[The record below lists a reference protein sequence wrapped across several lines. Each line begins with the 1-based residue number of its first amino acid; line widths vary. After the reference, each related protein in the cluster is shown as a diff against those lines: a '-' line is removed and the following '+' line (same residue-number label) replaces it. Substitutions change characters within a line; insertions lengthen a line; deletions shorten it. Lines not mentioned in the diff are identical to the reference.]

1 MCGICGEL
9 RLAGEGRVSGEVVR
23 RMRETLV
30 HRGPD
35 DAGLYVSDRG
45 EIGLGFR
52 RLRILDLTANA
63 NQPMTNE
70 DGSIRVVFN
79 GEIYNYRELRRRL
92 EARHQFRSRADTEVI
107 VHLYEDKGIDTIAE
121 LEGMFAIAIWDER
134 AGRLLLARDR
144 AGKKPLFFLERRGR
158 FAFASEIKAFF
169 ADPEL
174 APEPNP
180 SSFPSLFLH
189 GYVPSPGTL
198 YRGVSQVPP
207 ASLMTIDLAGSVDTR
222 CYWRLSLPTR
232 ADLAAA
238 PRVRQADAAA
248 RVRELTE
255 QAVARRLISDV
266 PIGAFLSGGIDS
278 SIIVGIMS
286 RQMARPVKTFSIGFE
301 GDAAYDET
309 GYARIVSDH
318 FGTDHT
324 EFRVAPSAID
334 LVEKLVWH
342 HDGPFADA
350 SAIPTFIVSML
361 TKQHVSVALTGDGG
375 DELFAGYVR
384 FSAALA
390 AERLPKALRRVM
402 SAALGR
408 LPTPVNGRHL
418 IARARRF
425 ARALN
430 LPLHERMTRWSGLFY
445 EDLEG
450 LFNAE
455 CLAAVGPID
464 RLAYLKD
471 DLAAIEPLS
480 ILGQILYVNYRSYLL
495 DDLLVKA
502 DRCSMANGLE
512 LRSPFLDRELTEYV
526 AWLPDELKL
535 KRWKTKVVLREAF
548 AELLPPSINSRSKMG
563 FGVPLDAWF
572 RGELRDYVRDMLL
585 GSDARYPMY
594 LSRSRVETLLH
605 SHDTG
610 RANVGLQLWT
620 LLAFEVWLRELRS
633 WTQRAVAVGV

>member
-9 RLAGEGRVSGEVVR
+9 RLAGDGRVSGEVVR

-35 DAGLYVSDRG
+35 DDGLYLSDQG

-52 RLRILDLTANA
+52 RLRILDLTPNA
-63 NQPMTNE
+63 NQPMANE
-70 DGSIRVVFN
+70 DGSVRVVFN
-79 GEIYNYRELRRRL
+79 GEIYNYRELRRGL
-92 EARHQFRSRADTEVI
+92 EARHHFRSHADTEVI
-107 VHLYEDKGIDTIAE
+107 VHLYEDKGADAIAE
-121 LEGMFAIAIWDER
+121 LEGMFAIAIWDQR

-144 AGKKPLFFLERRGR
+144 AGKKPLFFLQRRNR
-158 FAFASEIKAFF
+158 FVFASEIKAFF

-174 APEPNP
+174 APEPDP
-180 SSFPSLFLH
+180 ASFPFLFLH
-189 GYVPSPGTL
+189 GYVPSPATL
-198 YRGVSQVPP
+198 YRGVKQVPP
-207 ASLMTIDLAGSVDTR
+207 ASLMTIDRAGAVDAR
-222 CYWRLSLPTR
+222 RYWHLRYPAR

-238 PRVRQADAAA
+238 RARPADAAA
-248 RVRELTE
+248 RVRTLTE

-266 PIGAFLSGGIDS
+266 PIGAFLSGGVDS
-278 SIIVGIMS
+278 SIIVGVMS
-286 RQMARPVKTFSIGFE
+286 RQMAEPVKTFSIGFE
-301 GDAAYDET
+301 GDADYDET
-309 GYARIVSDH
+309 AYARIVADR

-324 EFRVAPSAID
+324 EFHVTPSAID

-361 TKQHVSVALTGDGG
+361 TKRHVSVALTGDGG

-384 FSAALA
+384 FAAALA
-390 AERLPKALRRVM
+390 AERLPRPLRHVLSIAL
-402 SAALGR
+402 AG
-408 LPTPVNGRHL
+408 LP
-418 IARARRF
+418 ARAGSRRMVSRAKRF
-425 ARALN
+425 ARALD

-445 EDLEG
+445 EDVES

-455 CLAAVGPID
+455 CRASFGAID

-471 DLAAIEPLS
+471 ELPVMEPLS
-480 ILGQILYVNYRSYLL
+480 ALGQILYANYRSYLL

-526 AWLPDELKL
+526 AGLPDDFKL
-535 KRWKTKVVLREAF
+535 KGWKTKIVLRDAF
-548 AELLPPSINSRSKMG
+548 ADLLPPAINSRSKMG

-572 RGELRDYVRDMLL
+572 RGDLRDYVRDILL
-585 GSDARYPMY
+585 ASDARHTAY
-594 LSRSRVETLLH
+594 LSRSRVEALLR

-610 RANVGLQLWT
+610 GAAVGLQLWT
-620 LLAFEVWLRELRS
+620 LLTFEVWLRQLAS
-633 WTQRAVAVGV
+633 WTPRPLAAAV